1 MYYCYQLVL
10 HIAQLSSVL
19 ILSTSTATTGGT
31 TGSEGLTTDQKIEI
45 GVPVSGTL
53 LAALVAILV
62 ATGIFK
68 CRKRRLGRDLEQ
80 QPLLHRECV
89 YV

>member
-10 HIAQLSSVL
+10 HIVQLSSLL

-31 TGSEGLTTDQKIEI
+31 TGSEGLTTDEKIKI
-45 GVPVSGTL
+45 GLGVGGSL
-53 LAALVAILV
+53 LTALVAILV
-62 ATGIFK
+62 ATGIFE
-68 CRKRRLGRDLEQ
+68 CRRRCLGRDPER